1 MLIIR
6 ETTVQQ
12 INAALLAIQKE
23 IEAILK
29 RIEELERTNNTE
41 EQN

>member
-1 MLIIR
+1 MLIR

>member
-1 MLIIR
+1 MTLIR
-6 ETTVQQ
+6 ENSVQQ
-12 INAALLAIQKE
+12 INAVLLAIQKE